1 MYLTWKNTFAA
12 NVSNRIQLQT
22 RDGEVVDVIRTI
34 RNVYENGK
42 VIGASIN
49 MRVMSDIKAMQDM
62 YNVGTREGYEDPKI
76 MRRTVDYI
84 GTIVDCSQSYLD
96 NLGYTKDEVVGI
108 SLYEHTAP
116 RSKGNLHANMENWRH
131 GRRDKSKIW
140 MLRKDGS
147 QFPTL
152 LSATNETDKD
162 GMVVGRT
169 VALKLLDE

>member
-1 MYLTWKNTFAA
+1 
-12 NVSNRIQLQT
+12 
-22 RDGEVVDVIRTI
+22 
-34 RNVYENGK
+34 
-42 VIGASIN
+42 
-49 MRVMSDIKAMQDM
+49 
-62 YNVGTREGYEDPKI
+62 
-76 MRRTVDYI
+76 MRRSVDYI

-152 LSATNETDKD
+152 LSATNETDKEWGWWWAGPSPSNCLTND
-162 GMVVGRT
+162 VHAA
-169 VALKLLDE
+169 ALFYPWIRFFFCPASIQWWSCPMHPESPAWA